1 MKNLF
6 QRVLIPNA
14 LTLLWKAGSVK
25 SDLINS
31 EFLDHKFLFNQA
43 RIPQFTIEKGKKR
56 AEPPIYFSSLRNKND
71 IVCISLF
78 NSNMTGTKYR
88 QQ

>member
-6 QRVLIPNA
+6 QWVLIPNA

-31 EFLDHKFLFNQA
+31 EFLDHNFLFNQA
-43 RIPQFTIEKGKKR
+43 IIP
-56 AEPPIYFSSLRNKND
+56 
-71 IVCISLF
+71 
-78 NSNMTGTKYR
+78 
-88 QQ
+88 